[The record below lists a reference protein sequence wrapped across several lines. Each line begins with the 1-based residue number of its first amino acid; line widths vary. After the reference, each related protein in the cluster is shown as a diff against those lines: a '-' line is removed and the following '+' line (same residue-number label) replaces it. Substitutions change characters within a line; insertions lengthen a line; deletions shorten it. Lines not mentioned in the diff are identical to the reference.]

1 MASTDPS
8 GTASEPEGSPLG
20 TVRVPARLAPIFR
33 EAQRYVTRYFADQR
47 SVPEHGTLEISGQR
61 YMLVRA
67 ASMSVEF
74 HDMVQSFYAEDEEA
88 SAVAHALL
96 FDVAHAMG
104 LADARAF
111 AERMHLQ
118 DPIARLS
125 AGPVHFAHAGWA
137 FVDIL
142 PESSPAP
149 DAEFYLVYDHP
160 YSFESDSW
168 LAAAKPSTRP
178 VCTMNSGYS
187 SGWCED
193 AFGLPLV
200 AAEILCRAKG
210 DATCRFVMAPPER
223 IAGRIAAYAA
233 AHPELAARMVNYRV
247 PGFFSKRTD
256 RQLLRKNLELE
267 QDAERRA
274 RELASVNERL
284 ERDIAERER
293 AQADL
298 LATQELNERLI
309 EALPGGVVHVAAD
322 GAILRA
328 NAEAC
333 RILGLRL
340 DELSRRYTKDF
351 DTETIYEDGSPAP
364 AAEYPVTR
372 AIVTGEVQPAMTLGI
387 RRPDGELSWAVFRA
401 VPTRDPP
408 TGRSNGAVVT
418 FFDITERKRFEEKL
432 RHTQKL
438 ESLGVL
444 AGGIAHDFNN
454 LLVAILGNAS
464 FGKSASAGEP
474 AVRALFEEI
483 ELASKRAAE
492 LTRRMLDYAG
502 RGPSELQEV
511 EVPSLVLEMTK
522 LLKPIIPKYVE
533 VHHQFQ
539 DDLPAIQA
547 DAPQLRQVLM
557 NLVTNA
563 AEAMTDAPG
572 KLLVSV
578 ASRRFDEAEL
588 EPFLGEPTAGTFVVI
603 EVSDAGVGMDE
614 ATRAKIFDPFFT
626 TKFKGRGL
634 GMATVLGIVRGHRG
648 AIRVESREGAGTRVI
663 VLVPAKQRRSPSVPS
678 PGAGTRGTILIVDD
692 DASVRTVLRRALTGA
707 GYRTLLAADGAEG
720 IEIFGHHA
728 AEIALVVMDVD
739 MPGMSGFEAADRIRS
754 HAPKVGIMLT
764 SGHRVDPFEIERHK
778 LTGWLEKPYDM
789 DRLLRAV
796 EHALPR
802 TS

>member
-1 MASTDPS
+1 MASTHPNVS
-8 GTASEPEGSPLG
+8 ASETEAPPLA
-20 TVRVPARLAPIFR
+20 TVRVPERLVPLFR
-33 EAQRYVTRYFADQR
+33 EAQRYVTSYFSDMR
-47 SVPEHGTLEISGQR
+47 SAPERGTLEISGQR

-74 HDMVQSFYAEDEEA
+74 HDMVQSFYAEVEEA

-118 DPIARLS
+118 EPIARLS

-142 PESSPAP
+142 PESSPSP
-149 DAEFYLVYDHP
+149 DSEFYLVYDHP

-168 LAAAKPSTRP
+168 LAAAKPSKWP
-178 VCTMNSGYS
+178 VCMMNAGYS

-210 DATCRFVMAPPER
+210 DGTCRFVMAPPER
-223 IAGRIAAYAA
+223 IGARIAEYAA
-233 AHPELAARMVNYRV
+233 AHPELAARIVNYRV

-274 RELASVNERL
+274 RELASVNDRL
-284 ERDIAERER
+284 KSDIAERER
-293 AQADL
+293 TQADL

-340 DELSRRYTKDF
+340 DELSRRYTRDF
-351 DTETIYEDGSPAP
+351 DPETIYEDGSPAP
-364 AAEYPVTR
+364 VGDYPVTR
-372 AIVTGEVQPAMTLGI
+372 AIMTGEVQPAMTLGI

-401 VPTRDPP
+401 VPTRDPLA
-408 TGRSNGAVVT
+408 GRITGAVVT

-464 FGKSASAGEP
+464 FGKNTAGADP
-474 AVRALFEEI
+474 ATRALFDEI
-483 ELASKRAAE
+483 ELAAKRAAE

-502 RGPSELQEV
+502 RGPSELEEV
-511 EVPSLVLEMTK
+511 ELSALVREMTK
-522 LLKPIIPKYVE
+522 LLKPIIPKHVE
-533 VHHQFQ
+533 VHYQFQ
-539 DDLPAIQA
+539 EDVPAIQA
-547 DAPQLRQVLM
+547 DAPQLRQVVM

-563 AEAMTDAPG
+563 AEAMADAPG
-572 KLLVSV
+572 KLLVSI
-578 ASRRFDEAEL
+578 ACRRFTEPEL
-588 EPFLGEPTAGTFVVI
+588 EPFLGEVSAGIFVVL
-603 EVSDAGVGMDE
+603 EVTDTGVGMDE
-614 ATRAKIFDPFFT
+614 VTRDKIFDPFFT

-634 GMATVLGIVRGHRG
+634 GMATVLGIVRGHHG
-648 AIRVESREGAGTRVI
+648 AIRVESREASGTRAV
-663 VLVPAKQRRSPSVPS
+663 VLLPAKPKRVSSVPS
-678 PGAGTRGTILIVDD
+678 PSAGTRGTILVVDD
-692 DASVRTVLRRALTGA
+692 DPFVRTVLRRALGGA

-720 IEIFGHHA
+720 VEVFEAHAGEIG
-728 AEIALVVMDVD
+728 LVVMDVD
-739 MPGMSGFEAADRIRS
+739 MPGISGFEAADRIRARS
-754 HAPKVGIMLT
+754 PGTNILLT
-764 SGHRVDPFEIERHK
+764 SGHRVDPADIERHK

-789 DRLLRAV
+789 DRLLRTV

-802 TS
+802 VP

>member
-1 MASTDPS
+1 MATTDPS
-8 GTASEPEGSPLG
+8 VTVSEPPGSPLA
-20 TVRVPARLAPIFR
+20 TVRVPERLEPLFR
-33 EAQRYVTRYFADQR
+33 EAQRYVKRYFSDQR
-47 SVPEHGTLEISGQR
+47 SAPERGTLEISGQR

-88 SAVAHALL
+88 AAVAHALL

-111 AERMHLQ
+111 ADRMHLQ

-142 PESSPAP
+142 PESSPSP

-168 LAAAKPSTRP
+168 LAAAKPSAWP
-178 VCTMNSGYS
+178 VCMMNAGYS

-223 IAGRIAAYAA
+223 IGARIAEYAA
-233 AHPELAARMVNYRV
+233 AHPDLAPRIVNYRV

-284 ERDIAERER
+284 KSDIDERER
-293 AQADL
+293 AQAAL

-309 EALPGGVVHVAAD
+309 EALPGGVVHVSAD

-340 DELSRRYTKDF
+340 DELSRRYTSDF

-364 AAEYPVTR
+364 VGDYPVTR
-372 AIVTGEVQPAMTLGI
+372 AILTGQVQPAMTLGI

-408 TGRSNGAVVT
+408 TGRINGAVVT

-464 FGKSASAGEP
+464 FGKSAAGSEP
-474 AVRALFEEI
+474 ALRALFEEI

-502 RGPSELQEV
+502 RGPSELEEV
-511 EVPSLVLEMTK
+511 ELASLVREMTK
-522 LLKPIIPKYVE
+522 LMKPIVPKHVE

-539 DDLPAIQA
+539 EDVPVIHA
-547 DAPQLRQVLM
+547 DAPQLRQVVM

-563 AEAMTDAPG
+563 AEAMADAPG

-578 ASRRFDEAEL
+578 ACRRYSDAEL
-588 EPFLGEPTAGTFVVI
+588 EPFLGEATAGTFVVL
-603 EVSDAGVGMDE
+603 EVSDTGVGMDE
-614 ATRAKIFDPFFT
+614 VTRAKVFDPFFT

-634 GMATVLGIVRGHRG
+634 GMATVLGIVRGHHG
-648 AIRVESREGAGTRVI
+648 AIRVESREGAGTRVV
-663 VLVPAKQRRSPSVPS
+663 VLFPAKPKRTPSVPS
-678 PGAGTRGTILIVDD
+678 PGTGTRGTILIVDD
-692 DASVRTVLRRALTGA
+692 DPSVRTVLRRALAGA

-720 IEIFGHHA
+720 VELFEQQRA
-728 AEIALVVMDVD
+728 QIALVVMDVD
-739 MPGMSGFEAADRIRS
+739 MPGMSGFEAAERIRAS
-754 HAPKVGIMLT
+754 AATTRVLLT
-764 SGHRVDPFEIERHK
+764 SGHRVDPAEIERRG
-778 LTGWLEKPYDM
+778 LAGWLEKPYDM
-789 DRLLRAV
+789 DRLLRAI
-796 EHALPR
+796 ESALPR
-802 TS
+802 EP

>member
-1 MASTDPS
+1 VASTDPS
-8 GTASEPEGSPLG
+8 GAASESEGSPLG
-20 TVRVPARLAPIFR
+20 TVRVPERLEPIFR

-74 HDMVQSFYAEDEEA
+74 YDMVQSFYAEDEEA

-111 AERMHLQ
+111 AERMHLE

-125 AGPVHFAHAGWA
+125 TGPVHFAHAGWA

-149 DAEFYLVYDHP
+149 GSEFYLLYDHP

-168 LAAAKPSTRP
+168 LAASKPSTRP
-178 VCTMNSGYS
+178 VCTMNAGYS

-193 AFGLPLV
+193 AFGVPLV
-200 AAEILCRAKG
+200 AVEILCRAKG
-210 DATCRFVMAPPER
+210 DPTCRFVMAPPDRVGTR
-223 IAGRIAAYAA
+223 IAEYAA
-233 AHPELAARMVNYRV
+233 AHPELAARIVNYRV

-256 RQLLRKNLELE
+256 RQLLRTNLELE
-267 QDAERRA
+267 QDAELRA

-293 AQADL
+293 TQADL
-298 LATQELNERLI
+298 LVTQELNERLI

-328 NAEAC
+328 NAEAS

-364 AAEYPVTR
+364 ASEYPVTR
-372 AIVTGEVQPAMTLGI
+372 AIMTGEVQPAMTLGI

-408 TGRSNGAVVT
+408 SGRINGAVVT

-464 FGKSASAGEP
+464 FGKNATAEP

-511 EVPSLVLEMTK
+511 EVPALVLEMTK

-539 DDLPAIQA
+539 EDLPPIQA

-563 AEAMTDAPG
+563 AEAMTDSPG

-578 ASRRFDEAEL
+578 ASRRFSEAEL
-588 EPFLGEPTAGTFVVI
+588 EPFLGEPIAGNFVVI

-648 AIRVESREGAGTRVI
+648 AIRVESREGAGTRVV
-663 VLVPAKQRRSPSVPS
+663 VLVPAKPKRTPSVPS
-678 PGAGTRGTILIVDD
+678 PGNGTRGTILIVDD

-720 IEIFGHHA
+720 IELFEQHA
-728 AEIALVVMDVD
+728 SEIALVVMDVD
-739 MPGMSGFEAADRIRS
+739 MPGMNGFDAAGRIRAQ
-754 HAPKVGIMLT
+754 APGVGIVLT

-778 LTGWLEKPYDM
+778 LTGWLEKPYDIE
-789 DRLLRAV
+789 RLLRAV

-802 TS
+802 RS